1 MKIVLSLD
9 EACEIIAEHLVS
21 NGKLEN
27 KPADVHW
34 HVLNGNAKESY
45 VEFEQ

>member
-9 EACEIIAEHLVS
+9 EVVDIIAEYLIS

-27 KPADVHW
+27 KPTDVH
-34 HVLNGNAKESY
+34 LYASDGSSKKSY
-45 VEFEQ
+45 IEFKQ